1 MLRSR
6 ARLAADRAASAD
18 VIPPP
23 CADGSVLPYGDVPNL
38 GGAKGRIFGSAIGF
52 AGRFKPL

>member
-1 MLRSR
+1 MG
-6 ARLAADRAASAD
+6 ASTSGRGYALLL
-18 VIPPP
+18 
-23 CADGSVLPYGDVPNL
+23 ADGSVLPYGDVPNL